1 MGKIV
6 VSDDVIWAKHI
17 LGNADL
23 IQALNGLPGG
33 EPVALIIDGVEG
45 QWCKMEDGKD
55 GRPTKG
61 LRPVGRTK
69 AFWKAL
75 YQNRLGEAVAID
87 MVPRAA
93 ARQPSLFAALARS
106 EPEREAALQALL
118 GLAGQGW
125 RSEGRSVSRDEMHE
139 R

>member
-1 MGKIV
+1 
-6 VSDDVIWAKHI
+6 
-17 LGNADL
+17 
-23 IQALNGLPGG
+23 
-33 EPVALIIDGVEG
+33 
-45 QWCKMEDGKD
+45 MEDGKD

-75 YQNRLGEAVAID
+75 YQNRLGEAVPID
-87 MVPRAA
+87 LAPGVA

-106 EPEREAALQALL
+106 EAEREAALQALL

>member
-17 LGNADL
+17 LGDSDL
-23 IQALNGLPGG
+23 IQTLSGLPGG

-75 YQNRLGEAVAID
+75 YQDRRGEAVPID
-87 MVPRAA
+87 LVRSVTS
-93 ARQPSLFAALARS
+93 RQSNLFAPLARS
-106 EPEREAALQALL
+106 EAEREAALQALL
-118 GLAGQGW
+118 GQVGQGW
-125 RSEGRSVSRDEMHE
+125 RSAGRTVSRDEMHE